1 MLASRHVGVMG
12 VFPVLPDVFRLNLR
26 LWDCLNRHFV
36 SMVNT
41 TAGPILE
48 KLLQVPKRNFSASL
62 AELYEHCSCH
72 PRYPILF
79 GISGTLHLPLPPD
92 FTEMCKVLGAVGWH
106 FTARSQ
112 WVEPEE
118 DSAALERFLAEG
130 EAPVYIGY
138 GSMICRSGRYMTE
151 LSVRALM
158 LAQRRGVL
166 LGGFAEMSEQK
177 VEDLELLA
185 YCKEKVLFVESAAHA
200 KLFPKCRVIVHH
212 GGSGTTNACA
222 KSGVPSV
229 AAQLA
234 TREFLKRG
242 SFGYFKGNERNPIRI
257 FRSKPKMTT
266 RGEAGQK
273 VPMNQHAAT
282 EQRGGVR
289 CPFWTRNME
298 SGKKSER
305 ILFGSGCLECITE
318 PHRTAGRHPYCNV
331 GRILCG
337 GVSQL
342 SKLWTCP
349 GFPK

>member
-1 MLASRHVGVMG
+1 MDRRVTIVTEGSRGDWQPSVAAGAALRQAGFQVQLLGSTDVKAMAQQYDLFFVETWPISSKDYSTQPKQVEAITENNFVKLTAAAAAIREPMHELVLTRTVEALKTFKPDVVLTSLLSFVETLFICKALKIPVLFFGLQPMLASRHVGVMG

-48 KLLQVPKRNFSASL
+48 KLLQVPKRSFSASL

-92 FTEMCKVLGAVGWH
+92 FTEMCKVLGPMELEKQEGKD
-106 FTARSQ
+106 FG
-112 WVEPEE
+112 EEE

-185 YCKEKVLFVESAAHA
+185 YCKEKA
-200 KLFPKCRVIVHH
+200 
-212 GGSGTTNACA
+212 
-222 KSGVPSV
+222 
-229 AAQLA
+229 
-234 TREFLKRG
+234 
-242 SFGYFKGNERNPIRI
+242 
-257 FRSKPKMTT
+257 
-266 RGEAGQK
+266 
-273 VPMNQHAAT
+273 
-282 EQRGGVR
+282 
-289 CPFWTRNME
+289 
-298 SGKKSER
+298 
-305 ILFGSGCLECITE
+305 
-318 PHRTAGRHPYCNV
+318 
-331 GRILCG
+331 
-337 GVSQL
+337 
-342 SKLWTCP
+342 
-349 GFPK
+349 